1 MKRLLFTALVM
12 LVAGATTAIAQS
24 DRSSKA
30 ADYWVELDNAFG
42 LVKGADVKIA
52 GVRSGKL
59 GRLKVDRRTKRA
71 LVELKLTGGPYEVLR
86 EDVFCETRPQSTI
99 GEYFIDC
106 QPGNGRK
113 LKPGSRIP
121 VERTASTIPT
131 DVVQNTLRL
140 PYRQRLRIIINELGG
155 GVAGRERDLNDA
167 IRRGVPALRET
178 DRVLSIL
185 AAQNRVIADLTT
197 NADTVITALANNRRD
212 VSRWVR
218 ESRDAASA
226 SAERDADNAGTFR
239 RLPTFLAELR
249 PTMAALGR
257 VADAQTPA
265 LQDLNAVSGQLKRFF
280 DLLGPFSN
288 ASRPAIRSLGEASVT
303 GSQAVRA
310 ARPVVSRL
318 RTFARRTPEVGKNL
332 AIILRDLDDPN
343 RRVETDPRA
352 AQAAGV
358 SGNRGYSGL
367 EALLMYVFDQE
378 QTTNIFDRNGY
389 MLKASVFESHCAPYR
404 TTDTVNSDRPVSPE
418 PGAPTGRQLY
428 EECKSIVGPN
438 QPGITT
444 PDPTPAGA
452 VGQRAQQRAQQ
463 DNQII
468 AAGANAAAPP
478 GGSPPQGG
486 GGQAPS
492 GSQAPIDVG
501 RTIQGILGGRL
512 PGAPSAPQA
521 PSAAAPQQSAEML
534 LDYLLSP

>member
-1 MKRLLFTALVM
+1 
-12 LVAGATTAIAQS
+12 
-24 DRSSKA
+24 
-30 ADYWVELDNAFG
+30 
-42 LVKGADVKIA
+42 
-52 GVRSGKL
+52 
-59 GRLKVDRRTKRA
+59 VDRRTKRA
-71 LVELKLTGGPYEVLR
+71 LVELKLTGGPYEALR

-113 LKPGSRIP
+113 LKQGSRIP

-197 NADTVITALANNRRD
+197 NADTVITALADNRRD

-218 ESRDAASA
+218 ESRDAAAA
-226 SAERDADNAGTFR
+226 SAERDADIAGTFR
-239 RLPTFLAELR
+239 RLPTFLEELR

-257 VADAQTPA
+257 VADEQTPA

-288 ASRPAIRSLGEASVT
+288 ASRPAVRSLGEASVT

-318 RTFARRTPEVGKNL
+318 RTFARQTPEVGKNL
-332 AIILRDLDDPN
+332 SIILRDLDDPG

-352 AQAAGV
+352 AEAAGV

-367 EALLMYVFDQE
+367 EALLAYVFDQE

-404 TTDTVNSDRPVSPE
+404 NAETVTSDRPVSSE
-418 PGAPTGRQLY
+418 PGAPTGRQLF
-428 EECKSIVGPN
+428 EECKSVLGPT
-438 QPGITT
+438 QPGITS
-444 PDPTPAGA
+444 PDVTPAGA
-452 VGQRAQQRAQQ
+452 IGRTAQQRAQQ
-463 DNQII
+463 DSQIVT
-468 AAGANAAAPP
+468 AGANAAAPP
-478 GGSPPQGG
+478 GGAQRPQQQGG
-486 GGQAPS
+486 APAPS
-492 GSQAPIDVG
+492 GSPAPIDVG
-501 RTIQGILGGRL
+501 RTIQGLLGGRL
-512 PGAPSAPQA
+512 PGVPTPPQTPSSP
-521 PSAAAPQQSAEML
+521 APQQSAEML
-534 LDYLLSP
+534 LDYLLAP